1 MKNVEWSYQHRINY
15 FLIQTVVS
23 DLIQTRFSLS
33 DESDPPINV
42 QGGASAN
49 FYPLSM
55 ELASA
60 SSGIRLIMP
69 QLSRAMRSSRR

>member
-1 MKNVEWSYQHRINY
+1 MLALKGEKEHPLCC
-15 FLIQTVVS
+15 LIRFGAIKSCRSPTVRS
-23 DLIQTRFSLS
+23 TRWR
-33 DESDPPINV
+33 
-42 QGGASAN
+42 GAHAN
-49 FYPLSM
+49 ANSYPLSI